1 MKSSESVQNELID
14 CLFVHIC
21 GKPSDS
27 ICDFFFLVA
36 FKICIRENYSK
47 HVYLVKNSIIVK
59 SYSLVTHKQHIFFFG
74 LFNSFFFFGP
84 FNLSTNQLM
93 THNNAVAKLQ
103 EDSDVLP
110 LKGKTL
116 DALGKKCEKYLTL
129 GGFRGGSKVP
139 CFISSIVCL
148 LCTSCCLIPG
158 VRLIEHSGASPL
170 RSPAESERGELRLA
184 SRPLFLGPQ

>member
-1 MKSSESVQNELID
+1 MNWLIAYLYIFVRNLLISSVI
-14 CLFVHIC
+14 
-21 GKPSDS
+21 
-27 ICDFFFLVA
+27 FFFLVA

-59 SYSLVTHKQHIFFFG
+59 TYSLVTHKH
-74 LFNSFFFFGP
+74 P
-84 FNLSTNQLM
+84 FNLSTNQLL

-110 LKGKTL
+110 FKGKTL